1 MQKIDFQLVYL
12 RSENARMGLK
22 ELSRH
27 LHKSPQLL
35 KYSTAILEK
44 EDILYDPYFIFD
56 YSYFGLIL
64 FRVYFKGV
72 YIKEQDKLKI
82 IKELK
87 DNPYILS
94 VYELTG
100 EFDLAVE
107 FASPN
112 PSKFNKEFKKIISD
126 NPLLKEYKIV
136 LNLVTHI
143 YPRHYLVDNHELHS
157 LAGQKIIGGDREK
170 DEFNR
175 QEMSLLNVLL
185 NHPIISYTKLAKESG
200 MNVKTAK
207 SALNNLM
214 KRNIIKGCKFLI
226 NKNKMGINKNR
237 LFLKLHNLN
246 MERESHLMKF
256 LHDNKEVIQVCKT
269 VGDWDMEIDL
279 EALDKSSIRSMIL
292 RLREEFSD
300 VIGQFNLIE
309 VYDYYKRTYLPKY
322 LFLENNK

>member
-1 MQKIDFQLVYL
+1 MAKFDPSLVYL
-12 RSENARMGLK
+12 RSEHARMSLR

-35 KYSTAILEK
+35 KYSTVILEK
-44 EDILYDPYFIFD
+44 EGILHDPYFIFD

-72 YIKEQDKLKI
+72 YIKEQDKLRI

-87 DNPYILS
+87 ENPYVLS
-94 VYELTG
+94 IYELTG

-112 PSKFNKEFKKIISD
+112 PSKFNKEFKRVISE

-136 LNLVTHI
+136 LNLVSHI
-143 YPRHYLVDNHELHS
+143 YPRHYLVGSPELHS
-157 LAGQKIIGGDREK
+157 LVGQKIVGGDREK
-170 DEFNR
+170 DEFSA
-175 QEMSLLNVLL
+175 QEISLLRVLL
-185 NHPIISYTKLAKESG
+185 HHPTIRYTTLAKEAG
-200 MNVKTAK
+200 MNIKTAK
-207 SALNNLM
+207 SVLNNLT

-226 NKNKMGINKNR
+226 NRNKLNVHRSR

-246 MERESHLMKF
+246 LENESVLMKY
-256 LHDNKEVIQVCKT
+256 LHDTKEVIQVNKT

-279 EALDKSSIRSMIL
+279 EALDKSSIRFMIL
-292 RLREEFSD
+292 KLREEFSD
-300 VIGQFNLIE
+300 LIANFNLIE
-309 VYDYYKRTYLPKY
+309 FHDYYKRTYLPEY
-322 LFLENNK
+322 LFREE